1 MAIWKRLTKVDGD
14 TIYVNLDAVMHMQRH
29 KQQHTTTLVFPVR
42 ENEIW
47 VKESLEEICA
57 LPIAMSWT
65 GGPPERGG

>member
-1 MAIWKRLTKVDGD
+1 
-14 TIYVNLDAVMHMQRH
+14 MHMQRH
-29 KQQHTTTLVFPVR
+29 KQQHTTLVFPVR